1 MKRPFFF
8 LVLAVLLSGCGP
20 QQEEQYLSFLYR
32 YMPLPDSVDYSRS
45 FWHQNVEVSLRAR
58 REMPWGASLPEREWR
73 HFVLPV
79 RVNNENL
86 DTARSYI
93 YNVLR
98 ERVRELSMYD
108 AVLEVNHWCHEHA
121 TYQPSDGRTQSP
133 LVTLRSG
140 TGRCGEESTFCV
152 AALRAMGI
160 PARQVY
166 TPRWAH
172 TDDNH
177 AWVEAWVD
185 GQWHFLGACEPEP
198 VLDKGWFNQP
208 ASRGMLM
215 HTKVFG
221 HYDGPEEVVS
231 SNACYTEINVTENYA
246 PVSQLR
252 VWVQD
257 TDGHPVP
264 DATVEFRLYNYA
276 EFYPLCRKQADADG
290 CASLTCGRG
299 DLLVWA
305 HAAGSFG
312 FCQAR
317 VGQDQEV
324 DIILSY
330 SSNSTYSDYSANS
343 SDSASNN
350 YIDFTLIP
358 PSPHDNLPPVTEAQ
372 EAANKLRLQQEDS
385 LRRAYAD
392 TAFSSSGDKR
402 LRAACANW
410 RSIQRFMQE
419 YPEQSDSVFSG
430 LSRKDFRDVP
440 YAVLQDFALSG
451 QPPRIANEMLTPW
464 FSPLRARFGGQSA
477 RDILRWV
484 QDSLTVDDSRN
495 PQQLCMSPL
504 GTLRH
509 RTCDRHSRDIFLVAA
524 LRAAGHKAFIDEV
537 TGRVFYREDSESSEN
552 SEESENSEYSDYSE
566 DSENSE
572 YSDYSEYSEYSD
584 NSEYSDTLDIPL
596 PGTLSLKCD
605 SPLFYYR
612 HFTLS
617 RVTPEGS
624 LQLMEYPEDAGAGY
638 FARGVSVAPGLYLLT
653 SGQRLA
659 SGAVLAR
666 MRFFRVEAGRA
677 VEVPLT
683 LRHDTDEA
691 EVIGTFDSETRY
703 LPMGETLQR
712 SLLSETGRGYF
723 AVGFIAP
730 GEEPTNHA
738 LRDLAAA
745 REALESWGRPI
756 VLLVPSGT
764 DLPACLRRPE
774 FQGLP
779 STVRFGTLDSSEAPR
794 PVFLIADTFNRVVF
808 RSRGYTIGLGQ
819 QLADLIKKIEKR

>member
-1 MKRPFFF
+1 MMKK
-8 LVLAVLLSGCGP
+8 ALLSLLVALTLASCSSGGGDD
-20 QQEEQYLSFLYR
+20 YLAFLYR
-32 YMPLPDSVDYSRS
+32 YMPLPDSVDYSCD
-45 FWHQNVEVSLRAR
+45 FWQQNVDVALRAR
-58 REMPWGASLPEREWR
+58 REMPWGASVPEREWR

-98 ERVRELSMYD
+98 ERVRGLSMYD

-133 LVTLRSG
+133 LVTMRSG

-185 GQWHFLGACEPEP
+185 GQWRFMGACEPEP

-231 SNACYTEINVTENYA
+231 SNACYTEINVTANYA

-252 VWVQD
+252 VQVLD
-257 TDGHPVP
+257 AGNHPVSG
-264 DATVEFRLYNYA
+264 ATVEFRLYNYA
-276 EFYPLCRKQADADG
+276 EFYPICRKPTDADG
-290 CASLTCGRG
+290 RTSLTCGQG
-299 DLLVWA
+299 DLIVWA
-305 HAAGSFG
+305 HADGRFG
-312 FCQAR
+312 FRQAS
-317 VGQDQEV
+317 VGHDEEV
-324 DIILSY
+324 KVVLSDSY
-330 SSNSTYSDYSANS
+330 SNYSSCINLDL
-343 SDSASNN
+343 
-350 YIDFTLIP
+350 TP
-358 PSPHDNLPPVTEAQ
+358 PSEHDNLPPVTAEQ

-392 TAFSSSGDKR
+392 TAFFSSDDR
-402 LRAACANW
+402 HLRAACANW
-410 RSIQRFMQE
+410 RAIQRFMQE
-419 YPEQSDSVFSG
+419 YPEQSASVFSG

-464 FSPLRARFGGQSA
+464 FSPLQARFGGQSVQ
-477 RDILRWV
+477 DILRWA

-495 PQQLCMSPL
+495 PQHLCMSPL

-524 LRAAGHKAFIDEV
+524 LRAAGHEARIDDV
-537 TGRVFYREDSESSEN
+537 TGKVLYKEQ
-552 SEESENSEYSDYSE
+552 SE
-566 DSENSE
+566 DAG
-572 YSDYSEYSEYSD
+572 YLVYSD
-584 NSEYSDTLDIPL
+584 NSDAPDAPPS
-596 PGTLSLKCD
+596 GTLRLQCD
-605 SPLFYYR
+605 APLLYYR
-612 HFTLS
+612 HFS
-617 RVTPEGS
+617 IARVTPEGS
-624 LQLMEYPEDAGAGY
+624 LQLMEYPEDADTRF
-638 FARGVSVAPGLYLLT
+638 FARGVPVAPGLYLLT

-659 SGAVLAR
+659 SGGVLAR
-666 MRFFRVEAGRA
+666 TRFFRVEPGQT

-723 AVGFIAP
+723 VVGFIAP

-745 REALESWGRPI
+745 RAAIESWARPI

-764 DLPACLRRPE
+764 DLQACLSRPE

-779 STVRFGTLDSSEAPR
+779 STVRFGTLDSSESPR

-808 RSRGYTIGLGQ
+808 RSQGYTIGLGQ
-819 QLADLIKKIEKR
+819 QLTDVIKKITKS